1 MCNLHRLHVSHKTF
15 ALYRSKL
22 LSGFDLP
29 QVRDTSIRALLYEN
43 MLPEMLDKRIR
54 EKLATGI
61 NAVIP
66 EYPREESSV
75 IFMVVWIYLRGRV
88 RKDDREH
95 LKYVLQVKQ
104 RVWQRQSSSHE
115 VVDLRYVDIVC
126 PVLVK
131 RWFPLLIKLRAEVGS
146 ESPE

>member
-146 ESPE
+146 ESP